1 LKVKKTFEGNLALN
15 NEKCPEGCQDCI
27 DVCPITGTLFLG
39 EDGKVHVNELSCT
52 YCGACK
58 VVCPVDEA
66 LTVKRGKI
74 SHEPVHSG
82 TWNKALERITS
93 PVDAVKE
100 LKATAG
106 QKRHDVVARRLAKE
120 YAQ

>member
-1 LKVKKTFEGNLALN
+1 V
-15 NEKCPEGCQDCI
+15 
-27 DVCPITGTLFLG
+27 LG
-39 EDGKVHVNELSCT
+39 EDGKVHVNDLYCT

-66 LTVKRGKI
+66 LSVKRGKI
-74 SHEPVHSG
+74 LHEPVHSG

-100 LKATAG
+100 LKATAA
-106 QKRHDVVARRLAKE
+106 QKRHEAVAKRFSSKELA
-120 YAQ
+120 Q